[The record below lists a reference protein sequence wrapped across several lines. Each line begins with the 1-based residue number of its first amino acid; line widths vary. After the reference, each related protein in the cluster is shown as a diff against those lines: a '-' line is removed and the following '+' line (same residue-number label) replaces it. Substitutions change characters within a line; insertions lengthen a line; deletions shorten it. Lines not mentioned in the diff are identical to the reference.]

1 MSDQQPL
8 TPVTMYPGINGGF
21 GVLLLVLAVWPLS
34 NTNESSLFTAIGTG
48 LLAAGCYF
56 VGAGAVARGV
66 LMSRRHEQR

>member
-8 TPVTMYPGINGGF
+8 PPMTTNPGLNGGL

-34 NTNESSLFTAIGTG
+34 NTNETSLFTAIGIG
-48 LLAAGCYF
+48 LVAAGLYL

-66 LMSRRHEQR
+66 LMSRRHPR